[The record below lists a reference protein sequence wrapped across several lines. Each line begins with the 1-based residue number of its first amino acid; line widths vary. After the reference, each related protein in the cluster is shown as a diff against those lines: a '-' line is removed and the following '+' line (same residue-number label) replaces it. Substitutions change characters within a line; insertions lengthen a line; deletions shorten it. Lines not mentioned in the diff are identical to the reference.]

1 MHFTASN
8 NECGVREYDMDGFQ
22 LVNHFLFI
30 RPVNLDVCAF
40 VPMLYYMAE
49 EGDISDSSDY
59 VYEEET
65 DEEYIPDFVDDED
78 QNGYGSDTSAA
89 QARTGKDI
97 QGIPWRG
104 MRLTR
109 EQYRHGRLAQ
119 YENYED
125 VPLSGETADKRYK
138 QTSKGDNYYEF
149 FYNSRSVK
157 PTFLHFQLRNMI
169 WATSKHDVYVVSNDS
184 IMHWSSLSQNLTEIL
199 DFSGHVA
206 PTEKHEG
213 SWLEGFTQTRI
224 STLAVKDNFLV
235 AGGSDGELV
244 CKKLDQQGVSFCTRI
259 IYEDIALTTGIEIY
273 DAMSGGKHFITSN
286 NDCGVRVYDMDG
298 FQLVNHFRFPWPV
311 NHTSLSPD
319 RKLIAVVGDHL
330 DGLLVDSSSGKRA
343 ATVEGHLD
351 YSFAS
356 AWHPDGR
363 IFATGNQDKTCRLW
377 DIRNL
382 ATPVSVLKGN
392 MAAIRS
398 VRFSSDGQFL
408 VAAEAVDFVHVYNA
422 KLNYEKRQEIDFF
435 GEVSGVSLSPDDET
449 LYIGVWD
456 PSYSSLLQF
465 NKRHWYGYLDSFV

>member
-1 MHFTASN
+1 
-8 NECGVREYDMDGFQ
+8 
-22 LVNHFLFI
+22 
-30 RPVNLDVCAF
+30 
-40 VPMLYYMAE
+40 MAE
-49 EGDISDSSDY
+49 DWDISDSSDD

-65 DEEYIPDFVDDED
+65 DDEIEYIPVFVDDED
-78 QNGYGSDTSAA
+78 QNGDGSDTSAA

-125 VPLSGETADKRYK
+125 VPLSGETADKKYK

-157 PTFLHFQLRNMI
+157 PTFDHFQLRNMV
-169 WATSKHDVYVVSNDS
+169 WATSKHDVYVVSDDS
-184 IMHWSSLSQNLTEIL
+184 IMHWSSLSQNITEIL

-244 CKKLDQQGVSFCTRI
+244 CKKLDQQGISFCTRI
-259 IYEDIALTTGIEIY
+259 IYEDIALTTAIEIY
-273 DAMSGGKHFITSN
+273 DAMSGGKHFMTSN

-319 RKLIAVVGDHL
+319 RKLIAVVGDDL
-330 DGLLVDSSSGKRA
+330 DGLLVDSSSGKARTCEYKYIRA
-343 ATVEGHLD
+343 ATLEGHLD

>member
-1 MHFTASN
+1 
-8 NECGVREYDMDGFQ
+8 
-22 LVNHFLFI
+22 
-30 RPVNLDVCAF
+30 
-40 VPMLYYMAE
+40 MAE
-49 EGDISDSSDY
+49 DWDISDSSDD

-65 DEEYIPDFVDDED
+65 DDEIEYIPVFVDDED

-89 QARTGKDI
+89 QARTRKDI

-125 VPLSGETADKRYK
+125 VPLSGETADK
-138 QTSKGDNYYEF
+138 
-149 FYNSRSVK
+149 
-157 PTFLHFQLRNMI
+157 LRNMV

-184 IMHWSSLSQNLTEIL
+184 IMHCSSLSQNLTEIL

-259 IYEDIALTTGIEIY
+259 IYEDIALTNSIEIY
-273 DAMSGGKHFITSN
+273 DAMSGGKHFMTSN

-319 RKLIAVVGDHL
+319 RKLIAVVGDDL
-330 DGLLVDSSSGKRA
+330 DGFLVDSSSGKAR
-343 ATVEGHLD
+343 TLEGHLD

-392 MAAIRS
+392 MASIRS

-408 VAAEAVDFVHVYNA
+408 VVAEAVDFVHVYDA

>member
-1 MHFTASN
+1 
-8 NECGVREYDMDGFQ
+8 
-22 LVNHFLFI
+22 
-30 RPVNLDVCAF
+30 
-40 VPMLYYMAE
+40 MAE
-49 EGDISDSSDY
+49 DWDISDSSDD

-65 DEEYIPDFVDDED
+65 DDEIEYIPVFVDDED
-78 QNGYGSDTSAA
+78 QNGDGSGSDTSAA

-97 QGIPWRG
+97 QGIPWTG

-125 VPLSGETADKRYK
+125 VPLSGETADKKYK

-157 PTFLHFQLRNMI
+157 PTFDHFQVCTVTFCSFNHVISINCRKKCVQLRNMV
-169 WATSKHDVYVVSNDS
+169 WATSKHDVYVVSDDS
-184 IMHWSSLSQNLTEIL
+184 IMHWSSLSQNITEIL

-259 IYEDIALTTGIEIY
+259 IYEDIALTTAIEIY
-273 DAMSGGKHFITSN
+273 DAMSGGKHFMTSN

-330 DGLLVDSSSGKRA
+330 DGLLVDSSSGKARTCEYKYIRA
-343 ATVEGHLD
+343 ATLEGHLD

-363 IFATGNQDKTCRLW
+363 IFATGNQDRTCRLW

-392 MAAIRS
+392 MAAMRS

-465 NKRHWYGYLDSFV
+465 NRRHWYGYLDSFV